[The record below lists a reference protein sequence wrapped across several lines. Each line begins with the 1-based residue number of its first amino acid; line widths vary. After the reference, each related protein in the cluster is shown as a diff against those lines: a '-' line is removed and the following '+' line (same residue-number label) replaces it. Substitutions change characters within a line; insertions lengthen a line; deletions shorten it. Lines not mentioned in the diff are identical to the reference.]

1 MLPRV
6 NSVNCHLESS
16 SFVWLCVVCLMST
29 SSQSGAH
36 SAEASALGFYY
47 QALYALLVLFEQ
59 NTDDAAVSVE
69 QLDDVQLSVDGQD
82 LLFQLKHS
90 LSGKPPS
97 ISVKTKALWR
107 TIKAWIDVLPEI
119 SPPETTLHLITVG
132 DVVDD
137 DPLSTLL
144 TSEPDRPALI
154 QAMVAEAERVQTE
167 REDAKA
173 AGEKLPYADRS
184 DGCKAFLELTESE
197 RASLCGRIRI
207 CPASPNIASIEDR
220 VASGLNILLP
230 AQRAVVAKKL
240 VEWWNRE
247 LIYSLCGKRERV
259 ISRAELQEQISRTV
273 AELERDHLSMDFE
286 LAEPPVDYQPN
297 GMLTR
302 QIQLVKGLE
311 IDVKKA
317 IREEWRARAQRS
329 RWLDA
334 NAANW
339 TKIDM
344 YDRVLKEHWS
354 DLHGTVKEE
363 CATQEAAA
371 KEEAGLKVLRW
382 SHHQAPDAVRPI
394 ETGYNGSY
402 YVRGSLQI
410 LAVNLEVGWH
420 PDYEDHLKAAIAPEK
435 KEASE

>member
-1 MLPRV
+1 
-6 NSVNCHLESS
+6 
-16 SFVWLCVVCLMST
+16 MST

-47 QALYALLVLFEQ
+47 QALFALLVLFEQ

-69 QLDDVQLSVDGQD
+69 QLDDVQLSVNGRD

-90 LSGKPPS
+90 LSDKPPS

-107 TIKAWIDVLPEI
+107 TMKAWIDVLPEI
-119 SPPETTLHLITVG
+119 SLPETTLHLITVG
-132 DVVDD
+132 DVVED

-154 QAMVAEAERVQTE
+154 QAMVTEAERVQSE
-167 REDAKA
+167 REQAKS
-173 AGEKLPYADRS
+173 AGEKLPHADRS
-184 DGCKAFLELTESE
+184 DGCNAFLALSESE
-197 RASLCGRIRI
+197 RASLCGCIRI
-207 CPASPNIASIEDR
+207 CPASPDISLIEDR
-220 VASGLNILLP
+220 VASGLNFLLP
-230 AQRAVVAKKL
+230 AQRSVVAKKL
-240 VEWWNRE
+240 VEWWSRE
-247 LIYSLCGKRERV
+247 LIYSLCGRRDRV
-259 ISRAELQEQISRTV
+259 ISRAELQEQISSTV
-273 AELERDHLSMDFE
+273 AELEREHLSMDFE

-302 QIQLVKGLE
+302 QIQLVNGLE
-311 IDVKKA
+311 FDIKKA
-317 IREEWRARAQRS
+317 IREEWRARSQRS
-329 RWLDA
+329 LWLDA
-334 NAANW
+334 NAANS
-339 TKIDM
+339 TKIGV
-344 YDRVLKEHWS
+344 YDQVLKEHWS

-363 CATQEAAA
+363 CATQEADA
-371 KEEAGLKVLRW
+371 KAEAGLKLLRW

-420 PDYEDHLKAAIAPEK
+420 PDYEAHLKACIAPEK
-435 KEASE
+435 KEQPE